1 MMWLFESVTALFPSV
16 YLESADAAVNI
27 RAVDKQLAEAR
38 RVRDK
43 VATATG
49 RHASDLPIYTFTW
62 MDCKCTAPFV
72 SSLEAS
78 KKRLCRLHR
87 RCVAVCVKS

>member
-62 MDCKCTAPFV
+62 MDCKT
-72 SSLEAS
+72 
-78 KKRLCRLHR
+78 
-87 RCVAVCVKS
+87 

>member
-49 RHASDLPIYTFTW
+49 RHA
-62 MDCKCTAPFV
+62 
-72 SSLEAS
+72 
-78 KKRLCRLHR
+78 
-87 RCVAVCVKS
+87 